1 MSDTI
6 LIAAMG
12 TVIVAVVGVVWGLMR
27 GEIAELKGRVISA
40 EREVS
45 QLKADNARSDERDKV
60 FEKGIERL
68 TRAIDEFDTRIGA
81 QIERLSRIVEGQ
93 VRRYTPPGGYKYSD
107 IPKKEGGD
115 E

>member
-40 EREVS
+40 ER
-45 QLKADNARSDERDKV
+45 
-60 FEKGIERL
+60 L
-68 TRAIDEFDTRIGA
+68 TNAIDEFDTRIGA

-93 VRRYTPPGGYKYSD
+93 IRRVTPSPRSYIGAPLKREEED
-107 IPKKEGGD
+107 K
-115 E
+115 

>member
-6 LIAAMG
+6 LIAAMS

-93 VRRYTPPGGYKYSD
+93 VQRYTPPSGYIID
-107 IPKKEGGD
+107 IPKKKEGG